1 MTPITP
7 AILGVAALKAAI
19 TTVNGGIGPNGLR
32 LGTARMWCRLLTTI
46 YLKEEYIIDLIL
58 ITLF

>member
-32 LGTARMWCRLLTTI
+32 LGTARMWCWLLTTI
-46 YLKEEYIIDLIL
+46 CLEEEYIVKRIL
-58 ITLF
+58 LTLL